1 MTHSTKLPILF
12 AFAALLTWITMAGY
26 VMAGQVKN
34 VKGQTLYVPVYT
46 YIHHGDREGKIKLTA
61 TLSIRNISPDAS
73 LTVPAV
79 DYFGSDGKKIRSYL
93 KEPVMLAPLATTRYI
108 VKESDL
114 EGGLGTS
121 FIVTWQ
127 SDTPIPPPVV
137 QAVMIGAESTQGIS
151 FVTNGRAI
159 TEVVK

>member
-1 MTHSTKLPILF
+1 MKYSKKLPILF
-12 AFAALLTWITMAGY
+12 AFAALFFSLTFTGS
-26 VMAGQVKN
+26 VSAGQTKA

-46 YIHHGDREGKIKLTA
+46 YIYYGDREGKIKLTA
-61 TLSIRNISPDAS
+61 TLSIRNISPDAP
-73 LTVPAV
+73 LKITTI
-79 DYFGSDGKKIRSYL
+79 DYVGSDGKKIRSYV
-93 KEPVMLAPLATTRYI
+93 KEPITLAPLTATRYL

-127 SDTPIPPPVV
+127 SGNPIPPPVV

-151 FVTNGRAI
+151 FVTNGRVI
-159 TEVVK
+159 TEIE